1 VNLNLNRV
9 LNIVGLGV
17 RRAYSFMA
25 LGVRVTRDETL
36 NSVVLDTNFAIHFMP
51 QNLSLETV
59 REVQKNFGAWIVGNG
74 LRELDQATSLFADR
88 VFEVRTLAGFHG
100 RQINQAAI
108 DNIAN
113 FENRTNVAEKLSV
126 IAQQF
131 GIDSDLRAHMPG
143 LSKAR
148 NALTHNWGVVG
159 VRHCTHDRELRLSWL
174 GLEMSVGDKVI
185 PVDFE
190 QFRVEQGERLVVR
203 TLVRERTIPINMLID
218 LSPYDL
224 SEICLTYWSQA
235 QKIIAELGRQIRE
248 LGIKPAEVG
257 RSERPQEPDQNP

>member
-1 VNLNLNRV
+1 
-9 LNIVGLGV
+9 
-17 RRAYSFMA
+17 
-25 LGVRVTRDETL
+25 
-36 NSVVLDTNFAIHFMP
+36 VVLDTNFAIYFMP

-143 LSKAR
+143 LSKA
-148 NALTHNWGVVG
+148 G
-159 VRHCTHDRELRLSWL
+159 
-174 GLEMSVGDKVI
+174 M
-185 PVDFE
+185 P
-190 QFRVEQGERLVVR
+190 
-203 TLVRERTIPINMLID
+203 
-218 LSPYDL
+218 
-224 SEICLTYWSQA
+224 
-235 QKIIAELGRQIRE
+235 
-248 LGIKPAEVG
+248 
-257 RSERPQEPDQNP
+257 